1 VDGFLADYRTV
12 SAALI
17 DRRKAISIRAAKT
30 RKLRTAM
37 SEITLIIVATLGLVL
52 LAVAVVLAGLCL
64 SRLGTLIVTR
74 DAMTREAADLRAR
87 LEVLAAQ
94 NADFERDVRQ
104 DFAGARAEQAAGAQ
118 TARTELGATLANH
131 TQTVQ
136 VQLTGMAGAQNEQW
150 QHFGERLLQLTQANE
165 RRLEAVRATVE
176 QRLDLLRNENAQKLD
191 QMRATV
197 DEKLQATLEQRLG
210 ESFKQ
215 VSDRLEQVHKGLG
228 EMQTLAAGVGDLKKV
243 MTNVKSRGG
252 WGEVQLGALLGEM
265 LTPAQYAQNVAT
277 RPGSKDRVEYA
288 VKFPGR
294 SEEGA
299 PCWLPIDA
307 KFPLE
312 DYQRLQAAIERADVA
327 AVEASRK
334 ALEMFFKLE
343 ARAIRDKYIESP
355 HTTDFAIL
363 FVPTEGLYA
372 EAVSRPGLADSLQR
386 DFRVMLAG
394 PMNLAAML
402 NSLQLGFRTLAIEQ
416 RSTEVWRV
424 LAAVKTEFGKFGD
437 ILAKTKE
444 KLDQVGK
451 TLDDAGRKSTSIARK
466 LRDVEGLPEAEADR
480 VLTGDGDVIDIEEEP
495 DPQVEL
501 PLPPAAVR

>member
-1 VDGFLADYRTV
+1 MPEIAIIIT
-12 SAALI
+12 AA
-17 DRRKAISIRAAKT
+17 
-30 RKLRTAM
+30 
-37 SEITLIIVATLGLVL
+37 LGLVL
-52 LAVAVVLAGLCL
+52 LAVAVILAAVGL
-64 SRLGTLIVTR
+64 SRLRTLAQAR
-74 DAMTREAADLRAR
+74 DAATREAADLRTR
-87 LEVLAAQ
+87 IEVLTAQ
-94 NADFERDVRQ
+94 NVDFGRDMRQ
-104 DFAGARAEQAAGAQ
+104 DFANARTEQAAAAQ
-118 TARTELGATLANH
+118 TARTELGATLAQH
-131 TQTVQ
+131 AQTMS
-136 VQLTGMAGAQNEQW
+136 GMASAQNEQW
-150 QHFGERLLQLTQANE
+150 KHFGERLLLLTQTNE
-165 RRLEAVRATVE
+165 QRLEAVRVTVE
-176 QRLDLLRNENAQKLD
+176 QRLDVLRDENTQKLD

-243 MTNVKSRGG
+243 LTNVKSRGG
-252 WGEVQLGALLGEM
+252 WGEVQLGALLAEM
-265 LTPAQYAQNVAT
+265 LTPAQFAQNVAT
-277 RPGSKDRVEYA
+277 RPGSRDRVEYA
-288 VKFPGR
+288 VKFPGKGDD
-294 SEEGA
+294 GA

-312 DYQRLQAAIERADVA
+312 DYRRLQTAIERADSA

-334 ALEMFFKLE
+334 ALEMFFKAE
-343 ARAIRDKYIESP
+343 ARAIRDKYIEPP

-372 EAVSRPGLADSLQR
+372 EAVSHPGLADTLQR

-402 NSLQLGFRTLAIEQ
+402 NSLQLGFRTLAIEA

-424 LAAVKTEFGKFGD
+424 LAAVKTEFGKFGE

-451 TLDDAGRKSTSIARK
+451 TLDDAGRKSTTIARK
-466 LRDVEGLPEAEADR
+466 LREVEALPEAEADR
-480 VLTGDGDVIDIEEEP
+480 LLTEDDGGVIDVEP
-495 DPQVEL
+495 KSEMPVL
-501 PLPPAAVR
+501 VPPAVVG